1 LLQHE
6 PALLVGDAAAPLH
19 ELDDLVGR
27 SELQLPRQGCL
38 QVPFEELA
46 LPATAALKIH
56 IDPVKL
62 MLRRHE
68 SSIGEYKTKL
78 HIFSPAILV
87 PVHQRKCTS
96 KASVFRQ
103 LDG

>member
-38 QVPFEELA
+38 QIPFEKLA

-62 MLRRHE
+62 MLRRHV
-68 SSIGEYKTKL
+68 SSIGEYKTK
-78 HIFSPAILV
+78 IMPIYSPIREV
-87 PVHQRKCTS
+87 PVY
-96 KASVFRQ
+96 
-103 LDG
+103 